1 MSPGIT
7 HIHSML
13 KAVTL
18 LLKFK
23 EKDTGYNLKAGNI
36 KEFVVMI

>member
-7 HIHSML
+7 HITFH
-13 KAVTL
+13 AQ
-18 LLKFK
+18 K
-23 EKDTGYNLKAGNI
+23 EKVTGYNLKAGNI